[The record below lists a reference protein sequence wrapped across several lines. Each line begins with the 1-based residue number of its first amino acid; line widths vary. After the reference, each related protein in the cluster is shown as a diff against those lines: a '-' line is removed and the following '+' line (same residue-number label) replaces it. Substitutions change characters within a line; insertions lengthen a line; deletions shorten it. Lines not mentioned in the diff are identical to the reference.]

1 MGINEQ
7 DLLQLEC
14 LLHLQFYQQRFELKL
29 RKWSNHISEVHKTLR
44 TSLTILLSSSK
55 QKLLNQTLSGISVR
69 RLLQTPFYMWNY
81 FLIAQILIQSI
92 RRKHQKPVLR
102 TKTMVVQ
109 KGTACNVGITANKI
123 TPKPFQQPTVPFWL
137 PSTTPMKRLVA
148 HVIDLTAPVREHPLN
163 SRHCP
168 CHPNDLW
175 DGFSLEKFLQTAN
188 FWENPKKLNSPQHQ
202 GPCLFFIVSLSQNH

>member
-14 LLHLQFYQQRFELKL
+14 LLHLQFYQQRFKLKL
-29 RKWSNHISEVHKTLR
+29 RKWSNRISEVHKTLR

-137 PSTTPMKRLVA
+137 PSTTPVKRLVA
-148 HVIDLTAPVREHPLN
+148 HVIDLTVH
-163 SRHCP
+163 
-168 CHPNDLW
+168 
-175 DGFSLEKFLQTAN
+175 Q
-188 FWENPKKLNSPQHQ
+188 WENIHWTPDIVPATQMIFEMVFLWRNFCKLQISEKTLRNWTVHNIKDPVYFS
-202 GPCLFFIVSLSQNH
+202 